1 MLNNPL
7 CVKEGRFLY
16 PIGTRGTTREKKS
29 RRDQSHEE
37 KNHRDRSLLVT
48 RYVDFRNNDVVMTIF
63 CRHRRYCSLYPND
76 AMATVVYVPKNMCLH
91 AVVDQRSSS
100 LTSGIRSKGIF

>member
-7 CVKEGRFLY
+7 CVKDGRFLY

-37 KNHRDRSLLVT
+37 KNHRDRSLVT
-48 RYVDFRNNDVVMTIF
+48 THSIIFHLMTLYGQIGHVPSRAEPQAQGAITIF
-63 CRHRRYCSLYPND
+63 KID
-76 AMATVVYVPKNMCLH
+76 
-91 AVVDQRSSS
+91 
-100 LTSGIRSKGIF
+100 

>member
-7 CVKEGRFLY
+7 CVKDGRFLY

-37 KNHRDRSLLVT
+37 KTTVTDPSRNDLSLQVLE
-48 RYVDFRNNDVVMTIF
+48 
-63 CRHRRYCSLYPND
+63 
-76 AMATVVYVPKNMCLH
+76 
-91 AVVDQRSSS
+91 
-100 LTSGIRSKGIF
+100 